1 MERSMERWKGA
12 TIYCSEWACAGGFL
26 RGKWS
31 ENGGSASLGKDAFNR
46 GTGRLEGE
54 LDDVEAP

>member
-1 MERSMERWKGA
+1 MERWKGA